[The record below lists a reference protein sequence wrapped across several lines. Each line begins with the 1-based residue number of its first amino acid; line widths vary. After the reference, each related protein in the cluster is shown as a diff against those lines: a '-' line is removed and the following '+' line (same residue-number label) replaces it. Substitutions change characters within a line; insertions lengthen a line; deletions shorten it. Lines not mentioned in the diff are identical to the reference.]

1 MATAPQSSETQLQI
15 SRLIMSPRDKV
26 FQAWPKRA
34 LLEKWMCRSNPDQR
48 TKYYELDVRPGG
60 RYRLESVSPSG
71 VLYMIEG
78 TYREIRP
85 PEKLVFTWSRTKTAV
100 QGSPVKENNEETLVT
115 VDFFERGKFTEV
127 ILTHE
132 KFSTAEIRDRHAR
145 GWKGCFDSLD
155 GALKAAQ
162 A

>member
-15 SRLIMSPRDKV
+15 SRMIMSPRDKV
-26 FQAWPKRA
+26 FQAWTKRA
-34 LLEKWMCRSNPDQR
+34 LLEKWMCRSSPAQQ
-48 TKYYELDVRPGG
+48 TKYHELDVRPGG
-60 RYRLESVSPSG
+60 RYRLESVSPAG
-71 VLYMIEG
+71 DLYMLEG

-85 PEKLVFTWSRTKTAV
+85 PEKLVFTWSWVRTPPQK
-100 QGSPVKENNEETLVT
+100 SPIKENEETLVT
-115 VDFFERGKFTEV
+115 VEFFERGKFTEV

>member
-15 SRLIMSPRDKV
+15 SRMIMSPRDKV
-26 FQAWPKRA
+26 FQAWTKRA

-60 RYRLESVSPSG
+60 RYRLESVTPAG
-71 VLYMIEG
+71 DLYMLEG

-85 PEKLVFTWSRTKTAV
+85 PEKLVFTWSWIRTPSQK
-100 QGSPVKENNEETLVT
+100 SPIKENEETLVT
-115 VDFFERGKFTEV
+115 VEFFERGKFTEV

-132 KFSTAEIRDRHAR
+132 KFSNAEIRDRHAS
-145 GWKGCFDSLD
+145 GWKGCFDTLD